1 MILYCTTNRDTEV
14 WYLDLVGAIARPPA
28 SPTVYALTS
37 FESPTPRYYVG
48 SSKRFTG
55 RMSAHFSFARS
66 IKLRG
71 HSAGGRHFAPV
82 VAKRQ
87 RALVLVL
94 ETCPGETNDALQR
107 LEQAGLIV
115 ARRDCGL
122 DALPLQVPATT
133 APTSAP
139 HATTTLAARRHRPSA
154 CGGVRAGVSQ
164 EP

>member
-1 MILYCTTNRDTEV
+1 MILFCTTNRDTEV
-14 WYLDLVGAIARPPA
+14 WYLYLFGAIARPPS

-71 HSAGGRHFAPV
+71 HSAGGRLFAPV

-87 RALVLVL
+87 RALVIVL
-94 ETCPGETNDALQR
+94 ETCPGATTDALQR
-107 LEQAGLIV
+107 LEQAWFIV
-115 ARRDCGL
+115 ARRACGL
-122 DALPLQVPATT
+122 DALPMQVPGRTMDGLGKCGEG
-133 APTSAP
+133 SV
-139 HATTTLAARRHRPSA
+139 TL
-154 CGGVRAGVSQ
+154 
-164 EP
+164 